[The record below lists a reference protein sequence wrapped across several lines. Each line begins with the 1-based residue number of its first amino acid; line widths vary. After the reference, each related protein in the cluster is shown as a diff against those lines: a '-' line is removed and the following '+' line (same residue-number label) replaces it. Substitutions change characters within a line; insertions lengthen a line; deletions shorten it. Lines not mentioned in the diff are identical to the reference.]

1 MIYFL
6 FSSSLPRSHFR
17 SVNWNTENFTYID
30 FAMTKKIT
38 TLHSFWSFKSLKKLV
53 LFKRVPLKTR
63 SLNIYKDMWFLYHL
77 VMTEGNGKMVLGKML
92 PENYF
97 HSISFFYYYKW
108 QFLYSIFFYY
118 IFFLCMYFW
127 FSAIAYS

>member
-63 SLNIYKDMWFLYHL
+63 SLNIYKDMLFLYHL
-77 VMTEGNGKMVLGKML
+77 VMTEFINKVLGKMS
-92 PENYF
+92 PENHF
-97 HSISFFYYYKW
+97 HSIYFFLIINDN
-108 QFLYSIFFYY
+108 FFILYFSIIFFFCAC
-118 IFFLCMYFW
+118 IFDFQL
-127 FSAIAYS
+127 

>member
-63 SLNIYKDMWFLYHL
+63 SLNIYKDMLFLYHL
-77 VMTEGNGKMVLGKML
+77 VMTEFINKVVGKMP

-97 HSISFFYYYKW
+97 HSIYFFFDYKW

>member
-17 SVNWNTENFTYID
+17 SVNWNTENFTYIN

-38 TLHSFWSFKSLKKLV
+38 TLHSFWSFKSLEKLV

-63 SLNIYKDMWFLYHL
+63 SLNIYKDMLFLYHL
-77 VMTEGNGKMVLGKML
+77 VMTV
-92 PENYF
+92 
-97 HSISFFYYYKW
+97 YK
-108 QFLYSIFFYY
+108 
-118 IFFLCMYFW
+118 
-127 FSAIAYS
+127 

>member
-17 SVNWNTENFTYID
+17 SVNWNAENFTYIN

-38 TLHSFWSFKSLKKLV
+38 TLRSFWSFKSLEKLV

-63 SLNIYKDMWFLYHL
+63 SLNIYKDMLFLYHL
-77 VMTEGNGKMVLGKML
+77 VMTEFINKVLGKMS

-97 HSISFFYYYKW
+97 HSIYFFLIINDN
-108 QFLYSIFFYY
+108 FFILYFSIIFFFCAC
-118 IFFLCMYFW
+118 IFDFQL
-127 FSAIAYS
+127 

>member
-6 FSSSLPRSHFR
+6 FSSSLPGSHFR

-63 SLNIYKDMWFLYHL
+63 SLNIYKDMLFLYHL
-77 VMTEGNGKMVLGKML
+77 VMTEFIRFIRFIRFQGKCPRKIIFIQFFFFLIINDNFFIL
-92 PENYF
+92 YF
-97 HSISFFYYYKW
+97 SI
-108 QFLYSIFFYY
+108 IFFFCAF
-118 IFFLCMYFW
+118 IFDFQL
-127 FSAIAYS
+127 